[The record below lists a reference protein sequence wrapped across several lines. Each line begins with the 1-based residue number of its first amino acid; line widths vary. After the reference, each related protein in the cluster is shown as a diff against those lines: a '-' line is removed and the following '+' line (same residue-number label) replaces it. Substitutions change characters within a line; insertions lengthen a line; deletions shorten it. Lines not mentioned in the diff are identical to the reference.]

1 MQCFGGYMK
10 VQELK
15 ENTPLKVVQVL
26 RHYERPRFDYDEP
39 RTIVEEEMVQTRI
52 FTDGEIASESEEV
65 TEDIDEY
72 YFGREKYKQFVDT
85 LKTKDLYFKN
95 HSFVITY
102 TIAQEWTSVG
112 RVHGWFDIIKDVRNY
127 KIENKLA
134 PNANLDLSLLLKEEV
149 FDGFLDYLKRFSF
162 SNINIIKDME
172 LFDLIE
178 DINSS
183 GRNNTPIDVNNLPN

>member
-1 MQCFGGYMK
+1 MK
-10 VQELK
+10 INELK

-85 LKTKDLYFKN
+85 LKT
-95 HSFVITY
+95 
-102 TIAQEWTSVG
+102 
-112 RVHGWFDIIKDVRNY
+112 
-127 KIENKLA
+127 
-134 PNANLDLSLLLKEEV
+134 
-149 FDGFLDYLKRFSF
+149 
-162 SNINIIKDME
+162 
-172 LFDLIE
+172 
-178 DINSS
+178 
-183 GRNNTPIDVNNLPN
+183 

>member
-26 RHYERPRFDYDEP
+26 RHYERPRFDHDEP
-39 RTIVEEEMVQTRI
+39 RTIEEEEMVQMRI
-52 FTDGEIASESEEV
+52 FTDGEIASESDIV

-72 YFGREKYKQFVDT
+72 YFGKEKYKQYVDT
-85 LKTKDLYFKN
+85 LKSKNLCFKN

-112 RVHGWFDIIKDVRNY
+112 RVHGWFDIIKDVSIYLENR
-127 KIENKLA
+127 KDRKALKRARHVIAQIENR
-134 PNANLDLSLLLKEEV
+134 NASVDYSSLYSMLFSKKYEPVEFNPEEIQENV
-149 FDGFLDYLKRFSF
+149 YNVK
-162 SNINIIKDME
+162 
-172 LFDLIE
+172 
-178 DINSS
+178 
-183 GRNNTPIDVNNLPN
+183 